1 MNGKKRKET
10 ENFSGLS
17 PSRSLLFLPSLLFLF
32 AACPLVL
39 AASARAEATGRK
51 TINAALESEIAGA
64 MGMKESGYPAPYY
77 VGITA
82 THAEDR
88 EDDCQM
94 GALDARAAQSQ
105 SFVVDD
111 VRVGSYA
118 LDNYPLSAPG
128 NFLGVPVSLDDGFA
142 LRYGLWRA
150 LDADYKSA
158 AAGFLRKEALR
169 AVRGKAEY
177 DTDDFSRE
185 RPRVRLMPEPAL
197 PWSKSLLENSCRQAS
212 AAFRKAPGLL
222 GAQSRLIES
231 DFWSRLRDSEGSKV
245 DFGGRYAELDIS
257 ASARAP
263 DGLEVRAGR
272 SLVAVSSADFPSPA
286 EIRSDAQGVL
296 SDISLLKVARTTS
309 PFDAPVLLDPSV
321 AGALILALGE
331 RLSGEELRNPY
342 GTQIFRGKLGT
353 RVLPRGLT
361 LEDDPTLAAFKG
373 VPLAG
378 HYAYDEQGMP
388 AQKVTLVKNGIL
400 ENFLL
405 SRHPIIGFAHSNGHG
420 RGAPGYWITGF
431 PGTLILKARRPLGR
445 AKMMALLRRECRR
458 LNKPY
463 GILAERLLS
472 LSQNESA
479 SGEGSV
485 RAVCEMVYLVDA
497 RTGKLTLIR
506 DLDLVGTPLSLMNGI
521 LAVGQD
527 ARVENSVA
535 NGVPVSV
542 VAPDLLLSHIET
554 QRSNE
559 SPEKGPILPSPDAP
573 KDAFSQVIVPTIPQM
588 THIEVVRYVLRKTPE
603 ASRVAALPGVS
614 RVSVRQGPAG
624 CVVDVEIS
632 GPDILKLGQNARR
645 LDESMAAHGEL
656 GRSLLRPPL
665 PRPAYETR
673 YRGAWP
679 PPL

>member
-1 MNGKKRKET
+1 MKK
-10 ENFSGLS
+10 
-17 PSRSLLFLPSLLFLF
+17 LFFLV
-32 AACPLVL
+32 AALAL
-39 AASARAEATGRK
+39 AAPARAADARDK
-51 TINAALESEIAGA
+51 TIGAALKSAIAGA
-64 MGMKESGYPAPYY
+64 MRMKESGYPSPYY

-82 THAEDR
+82 TQSEDQ

-94 GALDARAAQSQ
+94 GALGAHVLQKQ
-105 SFVVDD
+105 SFVVDA

-150 LDADYKSA
+150 LDGDYKSA

-185 RPRVRLMPEPAL
+185 RPRVRLMPEPAP
-197 PWSKSLLENSCRQAS
+197 PWSDGLLESACRQAS
-212 AAFRKAPGLL
+212 AAFRKAPDLL
-222 GAQSRLIES
+222 SAQSRLVES

-286 EIRSDAQGVL
+286 EIRSKAQGVL

-309 PFDAPVLLDPSV
+309 PFDAPAILDSSV
-321 AGALILALGE
+321 AGALVLALGE

-342 GTQIFRGKLGT
+342 GAQIFRGKLGT

-361 LEDDPTLAAFKG
+361 LVDDPTLASFKG
-373 VPLAG
+373 VLLAG
-378 HYAYDEQGMP
+378 HYAYDDQGMP
-388 AQKVTLVKNGIL
+388 AQKVTLVRDGVLK
-400 ENFLL
+400 NFLL
-405 SRHPIIGFAHSNGHG
+405 SRHPVIGFAHSNGHG

-431 PGTLILKARRPLGR
+431 PGTLILKDRRPLDR
-445 AKMMALLRRECRR
+445 AKMIALLRRECRR

-485 RAVCEMVYLVDA
+485 RVVCEMVYLVDA
-497 RTGKLTLIR
+497 RTGTLTLVR
-506 DLDLVGTPLSLMNGI
+506 DLDLVGTPLSLMNNIVG
-521 LAVGQD
+521 VGQD

-535 NGVPVSV
+535 DGVPVSV
-542 VAPDLLLSHIET
+542 VAPDLLLSDIET

-559 SPEKGPILPSPDAP
+559 SPQKGPILPPPDAP
-573 KDAFSQVIVPTIPQM
+573 KDAFSPPIVPTIPQM
-588 THIEVVRYVLRKTPE
+588 VHVEALRYVLKKAP
-603 ASRVAALPGVS
+603 AAARVAALPGVA
-614 RVSVRQGPAG
+614 RVSVRSGPAG
-624 CVVDVEIS
+624 YVIDVEIS
-632 GPDILKLGQNARR
+632 GADVLELGKNARR
-645 LDESMAAHGEL
+645 LDAAMADEGEL
-656 GRSLLRPPL
+656 GRSLVRPPL
-665 PRPAYETR
+665 PRPAYEVR
-673 YRGAWP
+673 YDGAWP